1 MGLLRLLQYQQNGV
15 AKQSRLAMEIV
26 RITMPNKLTIV
37 FFVNNTA
44 NILSSQ
50 AIQEIFG
57 TSNETDIADAIGNF

>member
-1 MGLLRLLQYQQNGV
+1 MGLLGLLQYQQNGT